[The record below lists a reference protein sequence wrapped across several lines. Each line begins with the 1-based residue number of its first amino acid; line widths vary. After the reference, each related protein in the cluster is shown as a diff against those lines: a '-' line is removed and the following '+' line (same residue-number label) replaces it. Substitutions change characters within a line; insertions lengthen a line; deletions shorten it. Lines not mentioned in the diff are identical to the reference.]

1 MRRPVFS
8 PDETKIFYAWQH
20 YWNGSNAIYAF
31 NLDGSG
37 VTRILEAC
45 DYSTG
50 SVIKPI
56 SIDVT
61 GDGLLV
67 FSVCERMYDFQG
79 EYYKTYVWK
88 YNLTSGEKSLVMQ
101 LEASNW
107 QEIGATLIT
116 SLRVSP
122 SNDKIAFTTCKS
134 VYIVN
139 LDGTGLVN
147 VANASKG
154 NILTYV
160 DWTFNGT
167 MLTYSEFTG
176 EIREWSLDVRDIV
189 NIFAVNLDGSGKHT
203 ILDERYGLPK
213 GCKLIWSPTDSSLAA
228 YIIRTAHV
236 DAPYLIDFDMP
247 ITPDPDSDGDG
258 ISDFA
263 ETGNYLCPL
272 DPKDANA
279 DYDNDGLTNF

>member
-1 MRRPVFS
+1 M
-8 PDETKIFYAWQH
+8 
-20 YWNGSNAIYAF
+20 
-31 NLDGSG
+31 DGSG
-37 VTRILEAC
+37 VTSILEVC
-45 DYSTG
+45 DYSTCL
-50 SVIKPI
+50 VIKPI

-139 LDGTGLVN
+139 LDGAGLVN

-213 GCKLIWSPTDSSLAA
+213 GCKLI
-228 YIIRTAHV
+228 
-236 DAPYLIDFDMP
+236 
-247 ITPDPDSDGDG
+247 
-258 ISDFA
+258 
-263 ETGNYLCPL
+263 
-272 DPKDANA
+272 
-279 DYDNDGLTNF
+279 